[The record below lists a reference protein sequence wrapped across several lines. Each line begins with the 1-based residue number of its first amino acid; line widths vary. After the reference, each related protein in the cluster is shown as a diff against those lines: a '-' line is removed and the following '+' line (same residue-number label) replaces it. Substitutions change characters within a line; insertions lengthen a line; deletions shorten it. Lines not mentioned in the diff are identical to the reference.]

1 MRGKVLA
8 ISMCVMALMGGC
20 GGGGA
25 SDGAPPPSLTTAASV
40 SYPETFFDD
49 PWDTVRMEPNVIG
62 SIDRSLLTFEASSL
76 PSGFSID
83 PRTGIVS
90 GGFTSSGNGS
100 GFAGVTVTSS
110 AHTGSLSTELRVYPA
125 GLGYV
130 GSSST
135 GFTSTGGNSAGDW
148 TFDGAVGVLGELSF
162 ELTMSINQR
171 DSSGQLVNPVGLPL
185 PSDAVVVYSL
195 DPNSPQGATIDPR
208 TGLIRWTPSSS
219 GTFRI
224 TQHAGATKNGITF
237 RQTVNFEIRV

>member
-8 ISMCVMALMGGC
+8 IAMCVMALMGGC

-25 SDGAPPPSLTTAASV
+25 SDGGPLPSLTTAASV
-40 SYPETFFDD
+40 SYQETFFDN
-49 PWDTVRMEPNVIG
+49 PWDTVRMEPNVTG
-62 SIDRSLLTFEASSL
+62 SIDRNFLTFAASSL

-83 PRTGIVS
+83 PRTGVIS
-90 GGFTSSGNGS
+90 GGYTSLSDGPSFGDIAITSSTHS
-100 GFAGVTVTSS
+100 GV
-110 AHTGSLSTELRVYPA
+110 LSTDLRVYPSSLEYT
-125 GLGYV
+125 GF
-130 GSSST
+130 SST
-135 GFTSTGGNSAGDW
+135 GFADAGVNSAGDW
-148 TFDGAVGVLGELSF
+148 VFNGSVGVLGELGF
-162 ELTMSINQR
+162 ELTMSVTQR
-171 DSSGQLVNPVGLPL
+171 DSSGQLVNTISQPL

-237 RQTVNFEIRV
+237 RQTVNSEIRV